1 MNAIAPPRAE
11 PARPELGALLSVV
24 FLLID
29 EQRSLVL
36 HVTSARPGEGV
47 TTVARDLAAAAAA
60 AGWCRVALVDA
71 HPAEPRALGGREPGL
86 MEYVD
91 RGEVPVLRAARVGTA
106 SVDVGML
113 SSAGQPVSRLESARG
128 LYDTLRRTYS
138 LVIVDCPAVSQSQQT
153 LMLAPAA
160 NETVLVMEAER
171 TPVADVVRAREAVE
185 RRGASVLGVVM
196 NKRRHRIPRLLE
208 RLL

>member
-47 TTVARDLAAAAAA
+47 TTVAQDLAAAAAG

-71 HPAEPRALGGREPGL
+71 HPAVPRALGG
-86 MEYVD
+86 
-91 RGEVPVLRAARVGTA
+91 
-106 SVDVGML
+106 
-113 SSAGQPVSRLESARG
+113 
-128 LYDTLRRTYS
+128 
-138 LVIVDCPAVSQSQQT
+138 
-153 LMLAPAA
+153 
-160 NETVLVMEAER
+160 
-171 TPVADVVRAREAVE
+171 
-185 RRGASVLGVVM
+185 VM
-196 NKRRHRIPRLLE
+196 NKRRRRIPKLLE